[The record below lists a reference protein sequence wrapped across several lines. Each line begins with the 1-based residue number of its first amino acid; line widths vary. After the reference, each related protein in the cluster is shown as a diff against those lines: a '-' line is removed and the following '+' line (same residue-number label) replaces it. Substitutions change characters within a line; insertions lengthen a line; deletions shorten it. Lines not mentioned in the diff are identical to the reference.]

1 MRRFVWVRQFHPW
14 PGQPTP
20 AAVVGALA
28 PLNPCCALE
37 NSGILPAH
45 FAQDAMATARN
56 VPLLRAALGLF
67 ALLAACAAPAPAPAE
82 ASSSADASAYP
93 DAADAL
99 TDAADATVSDVPAA
113 DLSGDVS
120 EATMDSAD
128 ADGDDAADVVA
139 DADADTAAD
148 AVADTAADAAPPTG
162 AQTHPLQTAADL
174 VQLLNLHQVVG
185 SGLRQVV
192 QRQYQNG
199 NALCPGI
206 PSQAQGKYQN
216 LFSQVCA
223 ISKGGYQVEVAGEWS
238 EVYTDPCQKLAHQ
251 LYSLTT
257 NGLTLKGKDDSA
269 PVDLLF
275 EPGCAVSVDSSDGGL
290 SYTWSGNS
298 VWHQLP
304 SAWLPATAALLS
316 GHTISGAQVQ
326 RSGDKQTGTEL
337 SGWISVDGLAAQI
350 DTPVPLKWLD
360 IPNCFVPTEGQLRLT
375 GSATA
380 VVTFAPGPACAAPT
394 WTRDGVPMGEVQPTF
409 WGWFVLCGGGG

>member
-1 MRRFVWVRQFHPW
+1 
-14 PGQPTP
+14 
-20 AAVVGALA
+20 L
-28 PLNPCCALE
+28 
-37 NSGILPAH
+37 
-45 FAQDAMATARN
+45 
-56 VPLLRAALGLF
+56 
-67 ALLAACAAPAPAPAE
+67 ALLAACASPAPVPAE
-82 ASSSADASAYP
+82 ASATA

-99 TDAADATVSDVPAA
+99 TDATDATVSDVPAA
-113 DLSGDVS
+113 DLSSDVS
-120 EATMDSAD
+120 EATIDSAD
-128 ADGDDAADVVA
+128 AGVDAAAGTDAVAEVVAGPDSVA
-139 DADADTAAD
+139 DADATADTD
-148 AVADTAADAAPPTG
+148 TTTDTDTAADAAPPTG

-192 QRQYQNG
+192 QRQYQSG
-199 NALCPGI
+199 NAQCPGV
-206 PSQAQGKYQN
+206 PTQAQGKYQN
-216 LFSQVCA
+216 TFSQVCA
-223 ISKGGYQVEVAGEWS
+223 ISKGSYQLEVAGEWS
-238 EVYTDPCQKLAHQ
+238 EAYTDPCQKLAHQ
-251 LYSLTT
+251 LYSLTS
-257 NGLTLKGKDDSA
+257 NGFSLKGKDDTA

-316 GHTISGAQVQ
+316 GHTISGVQVQ

-360 IPNCFVPTEGQLRLT
+360 IPNCFVPTAGQLRLT

-380 VVTFAPGPACAAPT
+380 VVTFAPGPACAPPT

-409 WGWFVLCGGGG
+409 WGWFVLCGGAG

>member
-1 MRRFVWVRQFHPW
+1 
-14 PGQPTP
+14 
-20 AAVVGALA
+20 
-28 PLNPCCALE
+28 
-37 NSGILPAH
+37 
-45 FAQDAMATARN
+45 MATARHL
-56 VPLLRAALGLF
+56 PLPRTALGLL
-67 ALLAACAAPAPAPAE
+67 ALLAACASPAPVPAE
-82 ASSSADASAYP
+82 ASATADASAP
-93 DAADAL
+93 ADAADAL
-99 TDAADATVSDVPAA
+99 TDATDATVSDVPAA
-113 DLSGDVS
+113 DLSSDVS
-120 EATMDSAD
+120 EATIDSAD
-128 ADGDDAADVVA
+128 AGVDAAAGTDAVAEVVAGPDSVA
-139 DADADTAAD
+139 DADATADTD
-148 AVADTAADAAPPTG
+148 TTTDTDTAADAAPPTG

-192 QRQYQNG
+192 QRQYQSG
-199 NALCPGI
+199 NAQCPGV
-206 PSQAQGKYQN
+206 PTQAQGKYQN
-216 LFSQVCA
+216 TFSQVCA

-238 EVYTDPCQKLAHQ
+238 EAYTDPCQKLAHQ
-251 LYSLTT
+251 LYSLTS
-257 NGLTLKGKDDSA
+257 NGFSLKGKDDTA

-316 GHTISGAQVQ
+316 GHTISGVQVQ

-360 IPNCFVPTEGQLRLT
+360 IPNCFVPTAGQLRLT

-380 VVTFAPGPACAAPT
+380 VVTFAPGPACAPPT

-409 WGWFVLCGGGG
+409 WGWFVLCGGAG

>member
-1 MRRFVWVRQFHPW
+1 
-14 PGQPTP
+14 
-20 AAVVGALA
+20 
-28 PLNPCCALE
+28 
-37 NSGILPAH
+37 
-45 FAQDAMATARN
+45 MATARHL
-56 VPLLRAALGLF
+56 PLPRTALGLL
-67 ALLAACAAPAPAPAE
+67 ALLAACASPAPVPAE
-82 ASSSADASAYP
+82 ASATA

-99 TDAADATVSDVPAA
+99 TDATDATVSDVPAA
-113 DLSGDVS
+113 DLSSDVS
-120 EATMDSAD
+120 EATIDSAD
-128 ADGDDAADVVA
+128 AGVDAAAGTDAVAEVVAGPDSVA
-139 DADADTAAD
+139 DADATADTD
-148 AVADTAADAAPPTG
+148 TTTDTDTAADAAPPTG

-192 QRQYQNG
+192 QRQYQSG
-199 NALCPGI
+199 NAQCPGV
-206 PSQAQGKYQN
+206 PTQAQGKYQN
-216 LFSQVCA
+216 TFSQVCA

-238 EVYTDPCQKLAHQ
+238 EAYTDPCQKLAHQ
-251 LYSLTT
+251 LYSLTS
-257 NGLTLKGKDDSA
+257 NGFSLKGKDDTA

-316 GHTISGAQVQ
+316 GHTISGVQVQ

-360 IPNCFVPTEGQLRLT
+360 IPNCFVPTAGQLRLT

-380 VVTFAPGPACAAPT
+380 VVTFAPGPACAPPT

-409 WGWFVLCGGGG
+409 WGWFVLCGGAG

>member
-1 MRRFVWVRQFHPW
+1 
-14 PGQPTP
+14 
-20 AAVVGALA
+20 
-28 PLNPCCALE
+28 
-37 NSGILPAH
+37 
-45 FAQDAMATARN
+45 MATARHL
-56 VPLLRAALGLF
+56 PLPRTALGLL
-67 ALLAACAAPAPAPAE
+67 ALLAACASPAPVPAE
-82 ASSSADASAYP
+82 ASATA

-99 TDAADATVSDVPAA
+99 TDATDATVSDVPAA
-113 DLSGDVS
+113 DLSSDVS
-120 EATMDSAD
+120 EATIDSAD
-128 ADGDDAADVVA
+128 AGVDAAAGTDAVAEVVAGPDSVA
-139 DADADTAAD
+139 DADATADTD
-148 AVADTAADAAPPTG
+148 TTTDTDTAADAAPPTG

-192 QRQYQNG
+192 QRQYQSG
-199 NALCPGI
+199 NAQCPGV
-206 PSQAQGKYQN
+206 PTQAQGKYQN
-216 LFSQVCA
+216 TFSQVCA
-223 ISKGGYQVEVAGEWS
+223 ISKGSYQLEVAGEWS
-238 EVYTDPCQKLAHQ
+238 EAYTDPCQKLAHQ
-251 LYSLTT
+251 LYSLTS
-257 NGLTLKGKDDSA
+257 NGFSLKGKDDTA

-316 GHTISGAQVQ
+316 GHTISGVQVQ

-360 IPNCFVPTEGQLRLT
+360 IPNCFVPTAGQLRLT

-380 VVTFAPGPACAAPT
+380 VVTFAPGPACAPPT

-409 WGWFVLCGGGG
+409 WGWFVLCGGAG

>member
-1 MRRFVWVRQFHPW
+1 
-14 PGQPTP
+14 
-20 AAVVGALA
+20 
-28 PLNPCCALE
+28 
-37 NSGILPAH
+37 
-45 FAQDAMATARN
+45 
-56 VPLLRAALGLF
+56 
-67 ALLAACAAPAPAPAE
+67 
-82 ASSSADASAYP
+82 
-93 DAADAL
+93 
-99 TDAADATVSDVPAA
+99 VPAA
-113 DLSGDVS
+113 DLSSDVS
-120 EATMDSAD
+120 EATIDSAD
-128 ADGDDAADVVA
+128 AGVDAAAGTDAVAEVVAGPDSVA
-139 DADADTAAD
+139 DADATADTD
-148 AVADTAADAAPPTG
+148 TTTDTDTAADAAPPTG

-192 QRQYQNG
+192 QRQYQSG
-199 NALCPGI
+199 NAQCPGV
-206 PSQAQGKYQN
+206 PTQAQGKYQN
-216 LFSQVCA
+216 TFSQVCA

-238 EVYTDPCQKLAHQ
+238 EAYTDPCQKLAHQ
-251 LYSLTT
+251 LYSLTS
-257 NGLTLKGKDDSA
+257 NGFSLKGKDDTA

-316 GHTISGAQVQ
+316 GHTISGVQVQ

-360 IPNCFVPTEGQLRLT
+360 IPNCFVPTAGQLRLT

-380 VVTFAPGPACAAPT
+380 VVTFAPGPACAPPT

-409 WGWFVLCGGGG
+409 WGWFVLCGGAG

>member
-1 MRRFVWVRQFHPW
+1 
-14 PGQPTP
+14 
-20 AAVVGALA
+20 
-28 PLNPCCALE
+28 
-37 NSGILPAH
+37 
-45 FAQDAMATARN
+45 MATVRHL
-56 VPLLRAALGLF
+56 PRPRTALGLL
-67 ALLAACAAPAPAPAE
+67 ALLAACASPASAPAE
-82 ASSSADASAYP
+82 ASSGADVLASP
-93 DAADAL
+93 EAADAL
-99 TDAADATVSDVPAA
+99 TDATDATVSDVPAA
-113 DLSGDVS
+113 DLSSDVS

-128 ADGDDAADVVA
+128 ADGDAAADVVA

-148 AVADTAADAAPPTG
+148 VVAAADITADTAADAYKDTAADAAPPTG

-206 PSQAQGKYQN
+206 PTQAQGKYQN
-216 LFSQVCA
+216 SFSQVCA

-257 NGLTLKGKDDSA
+257 NGLTLKGKDDTA

-350 DTPVPLKWLD
+350 DTPVPLKWMD

-409 WGWFVLCGGGG
+409 WGWFVLCGSAG